1 MKHFIE
7 LLDQLQCQVLEMAAL
22 VESTIHKGVTAAV
35 ERSAPDA
42 RAVLSE
48 QARINE
54 LEIKID
60 EFVTRLLALHQPVAK
75 DLRLITAALKISSD
89 LKRMG
94 ELSVNIAQRSISLS
108 ERPPVQFP
116 GDLIEIGSRVQTMV
130 SKSLEAF
137 AQRKEDLAAEVVAAD
152 DDVDQLRTALYGC
165 LVKLMEE
172 QPRTAAQDVDLM
184 FIVHNLERIAD
195 HATNIAEDVLLFIGG
210 GTKHLRWLENGEDKQ
225 RSSDISSEPRDAT
238 VSERSGLK

>member
-1 MKHFIE
+1 
-7 LLDQLQCQVLEMAAL
+7 LLDELQRQLLEMAAL
-22 VESTIHKGVTAAV
+22 VESMIHRSVKAAV

-42 RAVLSE
+42 RAVLT
-48 QARINE
+48 QQPRINE

-60 EFVTRLLALHQPVAK
+60 EFVTSLLALHQPVAR
-75 DLRLITAALKISSD
+75 DLRLITAALKISND

-94 ELSVNIAQRSISLS
+94 ELSVNIAQRSISLT

-116 GDLIEIGSRVQTMV
+116 GDLIEIGHRVQTMV
-130 SKSLEAF
+130 SKSLQAF
-137 AQRKEDLAAEVVAAD
+137 AQRQENLAAEVLAAD
-152 DDVDQLRTALYGC
+152 DAVDQLRTAMYGE

-210 GTKHLRWLENGEDKQ
+210 IDRRLLWSRHEDNKTTAL
-225 RSSDISSEPRDAT
+225 DFASEPGNAT
-238 VSERSGLK
+238 LSERSGLK

>member
-1 MKHFIE
+1 MRHFID
-7 LLDQLQCQVLEMAAL
+7 LLDQLQGKLLEMAAL

-35 ERSAPDA
+35 ERSVLEA
-42 RAVLSE
+42 RAVLS
-48 QARINE
+48 QQHRIYE
-54 LEIKID
+54 LEIDID
-60 EFVTRLLALHQPVAK
+60 EFATGILALHQPVAK
-75 DLRLITAALKISSD
+75 DLRLITAALRMSSD

-116 GDLIEIGSRVQTMV
+116 VDLIEIGHRVQAMV
-130 SKSLEAF
+130 SKSLQAF
-137 AQRKEDLAAEVVAAD
+137 AQRQEDLAAEVLAAD
-152 DDVDQLRTALYGC
+152 DDVNQLRSAMYGD

-172 QPRTAAQDVDLM
+172 QPGTAAQDVDLM

-210 GTKHLRWLENGEDKQ
+210 GKRRLRWLEDANDHDK
-225 RSSDISSEPRDAT
+225 SLDLAPDAQST
-238 VSERSGLK
+238 AVSERSSLK